1 MILNGI
7 IISSLGGSF
16 KVAAQGET
24 YICKAKGAFR
34 SKGLTPYCGDNVTIE
49 VEENAEPLIVEI
61 KDRKNELIRPPLA
74 NLEQLVFVI
83 STCEPA
89 PNLLLLDKFLAV
101 AVYKG
106 IKPIIVFSKT
116 DKCPADKYIDI
127 YKDIFPC
134 YSVDNTTGEGCEA
147 VKTAL
152 IGKFSAFA
160 GNSGAGKS
168 SLLNNI
174 CPELNLE
181 TNEISKKLGR
191 GKHTTRRV
199 ELFEFEGGYIADTP
213 GFSTFETL
221 KYDVIYKDKLA
232 GCFPEF
238 DEYIDKCK
246 FLDCSHTAEKGCAVI
261 EAVQNGD
268 IKKSRHQNYVEMYK
282 EASQLKEW
290 EINKLKN

>member
-16 KVAAQGET
+16 KVAAQGKA

-49 VEENAEPLIVEI
+49 VEENSEPLIVEI
-61 KDRKNELIRPPLA
+61 AERKNELIRPPLA
-74 NLEQLVFVI
+74 NLEQIVFVI

-116 DKCPADKYIDI
+116 DKCPADKFIEI

-147 VKTAL
+147 VKIAL
-152 IGKFSAFA
+152 KGKFSAFA

-199 ELFEFEGGYIADTP
+199 ELFEYEGGYIADTP

-238 DEYIDKCK
+238 DEYVDKCK
-246 FLDCSHTAEKGCAVI
+246 FLDCSHTSEKGCSVI
-261 EAVQNGD
+261 DAVQNGS
-268 IKKSRHQNYVEMYK
+268 IKKSRHQNYIEMYK
-282 EASQLKEW
+282 EAAQLKEW

>member
-1 MILNGI
+1 MLLNGI

-16 KVAAQGET
+16 KVAAQGEI

-34 SKGLTPYCGDNVTIE
+34 SKGLIPYCGDNVTIE

-232 GCFPEF
+232 YCFPEF

>member
-1 MILNGI
+1 MTLEGI
-7 IISSLGGSF
+7 ITSSLGGSF
-16 KVAAQGET
+16 KVATQSGT

-34 SKGLTPYCGDNVTIE
+34 SKGLTPYCGDRVT
-49 VEENAEPLIVEI
+49 VELSENSEPIITEI
-61 KDRKNELIRPPLA
+61 SPRKNELIRPPLA

-89 PNLLLLDKFLAV
+89 PNILLLDKFLAV

-106 IKPIIVFSKT
+106 IQPIIVFSKT
-116 DKCPADKYIDI
+116 DKCSAEKYVEI
-127 YKDIFPC
+127 YKDLFPC
-134 YSVDNTTGEGCEA
+134 YCVDNKTGEGCQA
-147 VKTAL
+147 VKSAL
-152 IGKFSAFA
+152 AGKFSAFA

-174 CPELNLE
+174 CPQLNLE

-238 DEYIDKCK
+238 SEFSSDCR
-246 FLDCSHTAEKGCAVI
+246 FLDCAHIAEKGCVVI
-261 EAVQNGD
+261 EAVKNGQ
-268 IKKSRHQNYVEMYK
+268 IQPSRHQSYVEMYK